1 MVTGNELQPC
11 QQYPAWNSPNLSHVS
26 ALLQLRQQV
35 NLPSF
40 PNSSAFTAH
49 ALSPGIS
56 TLLNG
61 SPNLKASQASEINGV
76 FLPMLP
82 DLNILSP
89 PATNDQYPS
98 ESQPAGRRVLP
109 IDTSVPSRKK
119 FLIFDQSGDQTRLF
133 IGPSFSPQNELLPK
147 KIVGNYGS
155 QCKNLG
161 TLSGHSFPMK
171 PIIEEP
177 VNRTHGSCKGSEM
190 HEDSEEI
197 NALLYSDGDEDEEHD
212 DDDVDGED
220 DEVTSTGHSPFM
232 VTESI
237 SDHQQVR
244 QLSENIASSDG
255 SSKRQRLHD
264 GGYKKSLFTHTAT
277 SAKIPKSCTNVD
289 DGESSCVKESKSHM
303 CSREKKIRIRETLRV
318 LQSLILDINSNN
330 DPLLVI
336 DEAINYLKFMKMK
349 VKEMGV
355 QLPQAH
361 TPFPQ

>member
-11 QQYPAWNSPNLSHVS
+11 QQYPAWISPNLSHVS

-40 PNSSAFTAH
+40 PNSSAFTAN

-61 SPNLKASQASEINGV
+61 SPNLEAAQTNETNGV

-82 DLNILSP
+82 DLNILPP
-89 PATNDQYPS
+89 PATNNQYLS

-109 IDTSVPSRKK
+109 IDTSGPSRKK

-133 IGPSFSPQNELLPK
+133 IGPSFSPQNELLSK

-155 QCKNLG
+155 QPENLG
-161 TLSGHSFPMK
+161 TLSGHSSPMK

-177 VNRTHGSCKGSEM
+177 LNRTHGS
-190 HEDSEEI
+190 
-197 NALLYSDGDEDEEHD
+197 L
-212 DDDVDGED
+212 
-220 DEVTSTGHSPFM
+220 TSTGHSPFM

-237 SDHQQVR
+237 SDHQQQLR
-244 QLSENIASSDG
+244 QLSEDITSSDG

-264 GGYKKSLFTHTAT
+264 GGYKKSFTHTAT
-277 SAKIPKSCTNVD
+277 SATVPKSCTNVD
-289 DGESSCVKESKSHM
+289 DGESSCVKESNSHM
-303 CSREKKIRIRETLRV
+303 CNREKKIRIRETLRV

-336 DEAINYLKFMKMK
+336 DEAINYLKFMKLK
-349 VKEMGV
+349 VKEMGIE
-355 QLPQAH
+355 LPQSHA
-361 TPFPQ
+361 PFPQ

>member
-11 QQYPAWNSPNLSHVS
+11 QQCPAWISPNLSHVS

-40 PNSSAFTAH
+40 PNSSAFSAN

-61 SPNLKASQASEINGV
+61 SPNLEAAQTNETNGV

-82 DLNILSP
+82 DLNILPP
-89 PATNDQYPS
+89 PATNNQYLS

-109 IDTSVPSRKK
+109 IDTSVKK

-133 IGPSFSPQNELLPK
+133 IGPSFSPQNELLSK

-155 QCKNLG
+155 QPENLG
-161 TLSGHSFPMK
+161 TLSGHSSPME

-177 VNRTHGSCKGSEM
+177 LNRTHGSCKGSEM

-212 DDDVDGED
+212 DDDDVDGED

-232 VTESI
+232 VTQSI
-237 SDHQQVR
+237 SDHQQLR
-244 QLSENIASSDG
+244 QLSEDTASSDG

-264 GGYKKSLFTHTAT
+264 GGYKKSFTHTAT

-289 DGESSCVKESKSHM
+289 DGESSCVKESNSHM
-303 CSREKKIRIRETLRV
+303 CNREKKIRIRETLRV

-336 DEAINYLKFMKMK
+336 DEAINYLKFMKLK

-355 QLPQAH
+355 ELELPQAH
-361 TPFPQ
+361 APFPQ